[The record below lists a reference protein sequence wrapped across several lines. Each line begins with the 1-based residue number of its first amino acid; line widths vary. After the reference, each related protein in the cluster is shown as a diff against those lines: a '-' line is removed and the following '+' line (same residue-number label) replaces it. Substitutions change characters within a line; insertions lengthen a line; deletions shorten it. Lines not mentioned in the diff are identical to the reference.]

1 MFDLSCRRR
10 DKDYWVVTDHWQKF
24 TEFRIDPRELN
35 RLANLC
41 AEFLVHAADL
51 EGLRGGVDL
60 ELVDQ
65 LARWSPIPTTYAGG
79 GRSMTDLE
87 EVTRAGQGRID
98 LTIGSALD
106 IFGGKGVR
114 YADVVEFNRKL
125 AVEKRR

>member
-1 MFDLSCRRR
+1 
-10 DKDYWVVTDHWQKF
+10 DHCQTF
-24 TEFRIDPRELN
+24 TEISIDPRDLS

-41 AEFLVHAADL
+41 AECLVHAAAL

-79 GRSMTDLE
+79 ARSLTDLE

-114 YADVVEFNRKL
+114 YADVVVFNRKL
-125 AVEKRR
+125 AVEKRP